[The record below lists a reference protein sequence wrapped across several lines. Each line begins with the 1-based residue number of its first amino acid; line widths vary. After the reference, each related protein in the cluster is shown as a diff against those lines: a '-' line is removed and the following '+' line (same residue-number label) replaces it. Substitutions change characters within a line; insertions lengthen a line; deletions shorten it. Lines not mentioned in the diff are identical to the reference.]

1 VYIFLNRERPESFE
15 VRADMRRTVRTVGA
29 PLPMGAYSQAVISG
43 DLVFTAG
50 QIGIDPSTGVLE
62 EGLSAQTARA
72 LSNVREILREAGT
85 DMDGVVK
92 LNLYIT
98 DISEFDLVNRIYSDF
113 FEEPYPARSI
123 VQAAALPLGALIEI
137 EAVAVIDKGVMNRDR

>member
-1 VYIFLNRERPESFE
+1 
-15 VRADMRRTVRTVGA
+15 MRRTVRTVGA
-29 PLPMGAYSQAVISG
+29 PLPVGAYSQAVISG

-50 QIGIDPSTGVLE
+50 QIGIDPSTGMLE
-62 EGLSAQTARA
+62 DGLSAQTARA

-85 DMDGVVK
+85 DMDGVLK

-98 DISEFDLVNRIYSDF
+98 DMSDFDLVNRIYSSS

-137 EAVAVIDKGVMNRDR
+137 EAVAVIHEGGMKSDR